1 LRTGDHHGKI
11 IIWIVDNSILFTES
25 DNDEEKDKDEGE
37 DDDEDVSTRRMRR
50 SGG

>member
-1 LRTGDHHGKI
+1 MGKLSFGLF
-11 IIWIVDNSILFTES
+11 VDNSILFTES